1 MPLAR
6 AAAERARCDLEFGE
20 RAVVCCKIRD
30 SVAPSPGRASVE
42 GRDRSIGPSLRA
54 AVVQAAPVA
63 FDRDA
68 TLDRVAHWTAQ
79 AAADGAKLVVF
90 PEAFVSG
97 YPKGA
102 DFGAVVGSRS
112 AEGREWFRRYHDS
125 GVDIPGPAVDRL
137 GGIAAEHGVHLVI
150 GVIERTHGTLY
161 CTVLMFDGE
170 GSLLGRHRKLM
181 PTAMERLIWGFGDGS
196 TLTVVPTAIGRVGAV
211 ICWENYMPQ
220 LRLAMYDQ
228 KIELYCAPTVDDR
241 ETWLPTMRHIAMEG
255 RCFVLSA
262 NQFARRSDFP
272 IDYPVATEAED
283 QPIIAGGSC
292 IIDPMGTV
300 LAGPARGAEAV
311 LTADLDLD
319 QIVRGKFDLDVTGHY
334 ARPDV
339 FRLIVDTRSKQAVT
353 SGPLE
358 GEADPDR
365 DSKTSR

>member
-1 MPLAR
+1 MPR
-6 AAAERARCDLEFGE
+6 KRPT
-20 RAVVCCKIRD
+20 
-30 SVAPSPGRASVE
+30 SV
-42 GRDRSIGPSLRA
+42 RA

-63 FDRDA
+63 FDRVA
-68 TLDRVAHWTAQ
+68 TLDRVARWTGEAS
-79 AAADGAKLVVF
+79 ATGARLVVF

-112 AEGREWFRRYHDS
+112 REGREWFRRYYES
-125 GVDIPGPAVDRL
+125 GVDVPGPAVDDL
-137 GGIAAEHGVHLVI
+137 GRIAADNKVHLVI

-161 CTVLMFDGE
+161 CTVLFFGPDG
-170 GSLLGRHRKLM
+170 GFLGKHRKVM

-196 TLTVVPTAIGRVGAV
+196 TLTVVPTAIGRMGAV

-228 KIELYCAPTVDDR
+228 GIELYCAPTVDDR
-241 ETWLPTMRHIAMEG
+241 ETWLSTMRHIAIEG

-272 IDYPVATEAED
+272 VDYPVEARAGDEVL
-283 QPIIAGGSC
+283 IAGGSC
-292 IIDPMGTV
+292 IIDPLGEV
-300 LAGPARGAEAV
+300 LTGPARGGETV

-334 ARPDV
+334 ARPDI
-339 FRLIVDTRSKQAVT
+339 FRLVVDTGAHQAVM
-353 SGPLE
+353 SSALDPADGFE
-358 GEADPDR
+358 GKAETR
-365 DSKTSR
+365 